1 MDNIFDIL
9 RQMETAVVSTK
20 RYVYYDSKSGQVMH
34 IRNYIDESD
43 TFPYIEIESDVIA
56 NEKFAI
62 SDYVV
67 IEKKGE
73 FTLLKVDRSYFEIIV
88 SDEIYKLPKY
98 TLAANVEN
106 CELLIV
112 QDNTLKQFQIS
123 ASPDLYAKF
132 SSRIKIISL
141 YVTFEDDPN
150 ILYSTIVIPIS
161 KLINREK
168 FFVDFENYDG
178 SPCSIYVQK
187 IFEDYKHLELK

>member
-9 RQMETAVVSTK
+9 RQMEAAVVSTK
-20 RYVYYDSKSGQVMH
+20 RYVYYDLKSGQVMH
-34 IRNYIDESD
+34 MRNYIDDSD
-43 TFPYIEIESDVIA
+43 TFPYLEIEADTIA
-56 NEKFAI
+56 HEKFAI

-73 FTLLKVDRSYFEIIV
+73 FTLLKVDRSFFEIIV
-88 SDEIYKLPKY
+88 NNEIYKLPKY

-112 QDNTLKQFQIS
+112 QDNNLNQFQIS
-123 ASPDLYAKF
+123 ASSDLYSKF
-132 SSRIKIISL
+132 SSKIKVIPL
-141 YVTFEDDPN
+141 YVTYEDDPN
-150 ILYSTIVIPIS
+150 ILYSTILIPIS
-161 KLINREK
+161 KLINQEK
-168 FFVDFENYDG
+168 ICVDFGNYDG